1 MWWKCGVLPA
11 ANTYLFSGQYTGCKH
26 RLFTQ
31 HCFFFPFPPNFRMS
45 RQHLQEPQSSCVHP
59 EQCPHL
65 FRFLPTVKVMINNKT
80 DAVIYITVHWYFHL
94 MNVENSNVMLLYL
107 YLHHLGNHQGNDLL
121 PKWCQI
127 LDEKCLVQH
136 APFVEL
142 HLAVFVQPVKKKMCM
157 SLISVI

>member
-1 MWWKCGVLPA
+1 
-11 ANTYLFSGQYTGCKH
+11 
-26 RLFTQ
+26 
-31 HCFFFPFPPNFRMS
+31 
-45 RQHLQEPQSSCVHP
+45 
-59 EQCPHL
+59 
-65 FRFLPTVKVMINNKT
+65 
-80 DAVIYITVHWYFHL
+80 

-142 HLAVFVQPVKKKMCM
+142 HLAVFVQPVKKKDVYESNLCYIT
-157 SLISVI
+157 LL